1 MKQRRVSKHEWLEK
15 GLELLEGEGI
25 AAVRIDRLARELKT
39 SRSGF
44 YWHFKDR
51 AELCEAMLDY
61 WAHEFTEIITNNPE
75 LAKGPPKERLRK
87 MMEMIFDLD
96 LTRFDVS
103 MRAWADA
110 DAAVAKQVRRVYDI
124 RYQFIRDIFAEL
136 GFSGTELEMRARLC
150 VCYHSWELPMF
161 TQVSKKS
168 LRELIPRRLALLT
181 RK

>member
-15 GLELLEGEGI
+15 GLELLESEGI

-51 AELCEAMLDY
+51 AELCESMLAY
-61 WAHEFTEIITNNPE
+61 WAHEFTEIVTHNPE

-96 LTRFDVS
+96 LTRFDVP

-110 DAAVAKQVRRVYDI
+110 DPAVAKQVRKVYE
-124 RYQFIRDIFAEL
+124 IRDQFSRGLFAEM
-136 GFSGTELEMRARLC
+136 GFTGAELEMRTHLF
-150 VCYHSWELPMF
+150 VCYQSWECSMF
-161 TQVSKKS
+161 SKLSKKA
-168 LRELIPRRLALLT
+168 LRELIPQRLELLT